1 MMNGFEQVIKNI
13 DLKLYN
19 LDKRKGAAA
28 DLEGV
33 SDIYKNILILQK
45 RLVSKILKENI
56 KDIYG
61 LPVRGKTSDRPL
73 IRNLSINTDRIA
85 NLLDFFIKNIP
96 YDISSGLNNDIKK
109 YVRNFFNHNYDYLT
123 HLKTDAIILFD
134 GFLRPFLESMAIDLR
149 SKDRQSIAEYT
160 EDGIDNFENICS
172 FCGSEPSYGFLKSD
186 DETQNYLMLECSKC
200 GSTWRYYRV
209 QCVFCG
215 EEDPSMLE
223 IFKSDKYSDASLRYC
238 KICGNYFKIIDLR
251 NNQALIPEIED
262 ILTIPFDI
270 WMRKNM
276 PLEISANTASD
287 IPPHS

>member
-19 LDKRKGAAA
+19 LDKRKEAGA

-33 SDIYKNILILQK
+33 SDIYKNILISQK
-45 RLVSKILKENI
+45 SLVSKILKENI

-61 LPVRGKTSDRPL
+61 LPARGNTVGRPL
-73 IRNLSINTDRIA
+73 IRNLSINTGGIA
-85 NLLDFFIKNIP
+85 NLFDFFIKNIP